1 MINERFGVIVR
12 NKRIELGWTQD
23 ELAAKTRFS
32 RVSIANIEA
41 GRQNISLKFAFELAN
56 ILGFKIEKF
65 TDEFKKYAKIEAN
78 RKDEKVKKLQKQLLG
93 RLITNR
99 IGF

>member
-12 NKRIELGWTQD
+12 NKRIELGLTQD
-23 ELAAKTRFS
+23 DLAAKTSLS

-41 GRQNISLKFAFELAN
+41 GRQNISLKFAFELAG
-56 ILGFKIEKF
+56 ILGFSIENF
-65 TDEFKKYAKIEAN
+65 TKEFKKYAKIESE
-78 RKDEKVKKLQKQLLG
+78 RKDEKIKKLQKQIG